1 VLRCDAAGLLIGDR
15 EPEDVVTQL
24 RATVHGLAEF
34 ENLGLL
40 APDPEAHW
48 MTAVSA
54 LLDGYVRVGDVAA

>member
-1 VLRCDAAGLLIGDR
+1 
-15 EPEDVVTQL
+15 VTQL

-48 MTAVSA
+48 LTAVPA
-54 LLDGYVRVGDVAA
+54 LLDAYVRADAAAA